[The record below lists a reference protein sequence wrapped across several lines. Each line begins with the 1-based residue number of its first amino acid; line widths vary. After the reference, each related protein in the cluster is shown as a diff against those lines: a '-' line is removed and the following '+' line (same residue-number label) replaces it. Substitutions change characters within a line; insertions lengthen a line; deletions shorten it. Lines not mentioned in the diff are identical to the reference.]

1 MIAMRD
7 GTRLYTAIYSPA
19 DTLPHPVL
27 LLRTPYP
34 LHPYGKGFAQSLR
47 GAEAVFVRE
56 RYIIVYQ
63 TVRGTYRSEGDFVNL
78 RPFEPDKTDG
88 KTDEASDTF
97 DTVEWLLSHCRT
109 TGAVGVKGISYPGFY
124 ATLAALC
131 GHPAVKA
138 VSPQAPVTDWFK
150 GDDCHLNG
158 AFQYGMYGFASS
170 FFRERKRKNNLL

>member
-56 RYIIVYQ
+56 IENIFTERVP
-63 TVRGTYRSEGDFVNL
+63 V
-78 RPFEPDKTDG
+78 
-88 KTDEASDTF
+88 SD
-97 DTVEWLLSHCRT
+97 V
-109 TGAVGVKGISYPGFY
+109 GAVYVMKQHVCY
-124 ATLAALC
+124 AQDVGALLL
-131 GHPAVKA
+131 
-138 VSPQAPVTDWFK
+138 
-150 GDDCHLNG
+150 LNT
-158 AFQYGMYGFASS
+158 M
-170 FFRERKRKNNLL
+170 N